1 MKQGKLW
8 KMPWGRR
15 RQSLTNGIWRLKGG
29 DKGGGLEVLLL
40 VVEDGQEEAG
50 GSGGL
55 PVEVSGMQQ
64 NKLFL
69 QSWALSQR

>member
-1 MKQGKLW
+1 MKQGKRW

-15 RQSLTNGIWRLKGG
+15 RQSLTNGMWRLKGG

>member
-1 MKQGKLW
+1 
-8 KMPWGRR
+8 
-15 RQSLTNGIWRLKGG
+15 
-29 DKGGGLEVLLL
+29 